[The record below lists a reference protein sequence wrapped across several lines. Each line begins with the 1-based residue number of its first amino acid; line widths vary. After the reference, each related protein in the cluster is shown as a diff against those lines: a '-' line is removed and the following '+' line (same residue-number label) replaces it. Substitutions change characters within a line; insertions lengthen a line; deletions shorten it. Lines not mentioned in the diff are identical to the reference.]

1 MNKQTSKEIYE
12 IISKLKTP
20 QESEEFLKAI
30 LTESELSDIFQRW
43 NIFKMLTKKE
53 TQRNIAK
60 ELSAS
65 LCKITRGAKILKNEK
80 SIIKQILSNE
90 RWRK

>member
-1 MNKQTSKEIYE
+1 MTEPNLTEIYE

-20 QESEEFLKAI
+20 QEVEEFLKAI
-30 LTESELSDIFQRW
+30 LTESELSDVFQRW
-43 NIFKMLTKKE
+43 NIFKRLNKQE
-53 TQRNIAK
+53 TQRHIAK

-65 LCKITRGAKILKNEK
+65 LCKITRGAKILKDEK
-80 SIIKQILSNE
+80 SIIKQILSDK